1 MDALPNAATSARTQH
16 LDDDDGGIIDE
27 LPLELPLELQPQFT
41 EQDEHREL
49 ATLTIQELTALQSDL
64 TGIQAIT
71 NGFSGLG
78 LVSGGTSGDTCGINV
93 YGGENHFGEGPPTV
107 SPLSTPN
114 LALAALDQHMTT
126 LPADSTAAYFM
137 ATAKCPDEVSNE
149 RKLLFLQREEN
160 SVPLAAQRLALYW
173 ECRLDG
179 FGKDKCF
186 DPMTLM
192 GAMRDEITNMA
203 MSGLYQ
209 LMPNTD
215 ASGRA
220 IIYCRLR
227 KRDLLR
233 YSVRQEFMWLTYLLE
248 VVVQQNSLRNKG
260 FVLLIDAS
268 NGTRKN
274 YSSQVLQCLHRTI
287 EVAFPTI
294 MRSIHVCNAS
304 PLVNYVIFPVAMRV
318 LSKNARLRTR
328 LHRDSGDNLLRSLVT
343 FHLPP
348 DRLPSDMGGSVVL
361 DINQFLIDRITLE
374 ASQAGINLLPAE
386 QVGSPDD
393 AGFGGKRQ
401 KLSEETENVDQAE
414 RSSSALSS
422 AVSHH
427 SAALGTATGTC
438 AVGGRHLP
446 LSSPSDETYLSPLV
460 CLIRSQIEIFSA
472 TEADVHARAALG
484 GVVQTIKPGR
494 VGIRCIHCWDR
505 PAKERANGAVGY
517 PASIRVLNQAVRN
530 WQRFHWLYCAF
541 IPPSVREEFERL
553 NSGKKT
559 YSSKKSKEYWIH
571 RCEEMGLVD
580 VSANMIEGSGD
591 SEGIY
596 FEADARTLGL
606 RVLVPP
612 ELKEGA
618 KKAGVSGM
626 RKKAAPGNSNNEDT
640 GDESD
645 HIIAAK
651 KATMPISNET
661 GSAMNVKR
669 KLGGSDSKKNADD
682 KSTDNEKDVASILLH
697 FKQSA

>member
-1 MDALPNAATSARTQH
+1 
-16 LDDDDGGIIDE
+16 
-27 LPLELPLELQPQFT
+27 
-41 EQDEHREL
+41 
-49 ATLTIQELTALQSDL
+49 
-64 TGIQAIT
+64 
-71 NGFSGLG
+71 
-78 LVSGGTSGDTCGINV
+78 
-93 YGGENHFGEGPPTV
+93 
-107 SPLSTPN
+107 
-114 LALAALDQHMTT
+114 
-126 LPADSTAAYFM
+126 
-137 ATAKCPDEVSNE
+137 
-149 RKLLFLQREEN
+149 
-160 SVPLAAQRLALYW
+160 
-173 ECRLDG
+173 
-179 FGKDKCF
+179 
-186 DPMTLM
+186 
-192 GAMRDEITNMA
+192 
-203 MSGLYQ
+203 
-209 LMPNTD
+209 
-215 ASGRA
+215 
-220 IIYCRLR
+220 
-227 KRDLLR
+227 
-233 YSVRQEFMWLTYLLE
+233 MWLTYLLE
-248 VVVQQNSLRNKG
+248 IVVQKNSLRNKG

-268 NGTRKN
+268 NGTRKH
-274 YSSQVLQCLHRTI
+274 YSSQALQCLHRTI

-348 DRLPSDMGGSVVL
+348 DRLPSDMGGCAVL

-401 KLSEETENVDQAE
+401 KLSEETKDVDQAE

-427 SAALGTATGTC
+427 SLHKPSDVQEAGTAAAAAAASLGTATGTC

-484 GVVQTIKPGR
+484 GIVQTIKPGR
-494 VGIRCIHCWDR
+494 VGIRCIHCWIR
-505 PAKERANGAVGY
+505 PPKERANGAVSY

-530 WQRFHWLYCAF
+530 WQRFHWGICPL
-541 IPPSVREEFERL
+541 IPPSAREEFERL

-571 RCEEMGLVD
+571 WCEEKGLVD
-580 VSANMIEGSGD
+580 ASASSLEGSEE

-596 FEADARTLGL
+596 FEADAQTLGL

-612 ELKEGA
+612 ELKEGT
-618 KKAGVSGM
+618 KKTGVSGM
-626 RKKAAPGNSNNEDT
+626 RKKGGPGAWNKEDI
-640 GDESD
+640 GDESYSVF
-645 HIIAAK
+645 AAK
-651 KATMPISNET
+651 KSTMPISNET

-669 KLGGSDSKKNADD
+669 KLGGSDSSKKDADD